1 MPWWLS
7 VKEPTC
13 QCRRCRFH
21 PWVGKIPWRRKW
33 QPTPVFLPG
42 KSHGQSSLVGYSPWE
57 GHKRVGHDL
66 VTEQQPPLPEHLL
79 YIRLCVHVHYSIL
92 QCSCE
97 LSLRIPTL
105 QKSSKVS
112 SKNYSAQDQLT
123 LSLINKYA
131 LGVECEVVSK
141 EDLPYRK
148 SSPPGTCV
156 HVVWGGGQYIFFH
169 LDDPGWGM
177 PLAFNGQVKNAKH
190 TTLERQP
197 SD

>member
-1 MPWWLS
+1 M
-7 VKEPTC
+7 
-13 QCRRCRFH
+13 
-21 PWVGKIPWRRKW
+21 
-33 QPTPVFLPG
+33 
-42 KSHGQSSLVGYSPWE
+42 GYSPWE